1 MFIPNFTVRSPHV
14 RYTEEAIEATY
25 RYETT
30 QVETDGATGEAVAV
44 PTTATYHFRTGRHV
58 GRVGLML
65 VGLGGNNGT
74 TVTAA
79 IAANRQG
86 LSWRT
91 KAGTQSANYLGSIL
105 MSSTVRVGADAAT
118 GEEVHTPL
126 RAMLPMAHPNDLVI
140 GGWDINGADLGTAMR
155 RAAVLDVGVQVQVE
169 EELSSIKPLPSVMYG
184 DFIAA
189 NQASRADNLL
199 PGDDKGA
206 HLERIR
212 ADIRDFKSANNLD
225 TVIVLWTANTERFAD
240 VLPGVND
247 TADALL
253 ASIKASHEVV
263 SPSTLFAVA
272 SILEGCPYVNGSP
285 QNTYV
290 PGAVDLAVRHD
301 VFIGGDDFKSGQTK
315 FKSVI
320 VDFLVQA
327 GLRPTSIASYNH
339 LGNNDG
345 RNLSGPSQFR
355 SKEISKSSVVD
366 DVVAANELLYP
377 RGSDG
382 VPNAGPDHVVVIK
395 YVPAV
400 GDSKRALDEYSSDIF
415 MGGTNTIVAHNT
427 CEDSLLASP
436 LILDLALLAELAT
449 RITYRTPEM
458 GAHTHFHPVLSL
470 LSYLLKA
477 PLVPEGSPVVNALFK
492 QRACIDNT
500 LRACVGLPP
509 ENDMRLEQ
517 RAHPTQPTGRL
528 GVAAAAAAAATGA
541 AADSDA
547 AGAGGGAKATD
558 AEAVRPPIQAKA
570 FGGEGAVHGLNS
582 NAWNA
587 NGMGNG
593 GSAEPGGGGLAAAAP
608 PDGVANGNGHA

>member
-1 MFIPNFTVRSPHV
+1 MFVPNFTVRSPHV
-14 RYTEEAIEATY
+14 RYTTDAIEATY

-44 PTTATYHFRTGRHV
+44 PTAATYHFRTATKV

-65 VGLGGNNGT
+65 VGLGGNNGS

-79 IAANRQG
+79 IAANRRG

-91 KAGTQSANYLGSIL
+91 KAGEQSANYLGSIL
-105 MSSTVRVGADAAT
+105 MSSTLRVGADAAT

-126 RAMLPMAHPNDLVI
+126 RSLLPMVHPNDLVV
-140 GGWDINGADLGTAMR
+140 GGWDINSADLGTAMR
-155 RAAVLDVGVQVQVE
+155 RAAVLDVGAQVQLE
-169 EELSSIKPLPSVMYG
+169 EELSSIVPLPSVMYG

-189 NQASRADNLL
+189 NQAARADNLL

-206 HLERIR
+206 HLARIR
-212 ADIRDFKSANNLD
+212 ADIRDFKTANDID
-225 TVIVLWTANTERFAD
+225 TVVVLWTANTERFAA
-240 VLPGVND
+240 LTPGVND

-253 ASIKASHEVV
+253 AAIDASHPEV

-272 SILEGCPYVNGSP
+272 AILEGCPYVNGSP
-285 QNTYV
+285 QNTFV

-315 FKSVI
+315 FKSVL

-327 GLRPTSIASYNH
+327 GLKPTAIVSYNH

-345 RNLSGPSQFR
+345 RNLSAPSQFR

-366 DVVAANELLYP
+366 DVVASNALLYP
-377 RGSDG
+377 PGPG
-382 VPNAGPDHVVVIK
+382 GAPPKGPDHVVVIK

-400 GDSKRALDEYSSDIF
+400 GDSKRALDEYTSDIF

-436 LILDLALLAELAT
+436 LILDLAILAELST

-458 GAHTHFHPVLSL
+458 QRHTHFHPVLSL

-477 PLVPEGSPVVNALFK
+477 PIVPDGAPVVNALFK
-492 QRACIDNT
+492 QRACLDNL

-517 RAHPTQPTGRL
+517 RAHPAQPAGSRAT
-528 GVAAAAAAAATGA
+528 AAAAAAAATGA
-541 AADSDA
+541 AAEADA
-547 AGAGGGAKATD
+547 APAAAAAKAGIRRVDAEGVRPSIPSKEFGGATA
-558 AEAVRPPIQAKA
+558 IN
-570 FGGEGAVHGLNS
+570 GLNS

-587 NGMGNG
+587 NGMGTARSG
-593 GSAEPGGGGLAAAAP
+593 ERAGGGGAVAGEAAAP
-608 PDGVANGNGHA
+608 A